1 MSEAIDFHSSA
12 GDVSGGRG
20 EAGAQRSTGR
30 PSGGD
35 WPAISIEPRNST
47 PLEPREDVHIGD
59 IPVDV
64 VAVLGRTRLP
74 VAQLMTA
81 TEGERLHLDTH
92 FGQPVELQVNGRVI
106 GYGEIVA
113 DHNETAIGIRLTAV
127 TLKR

>member
-1 MSEAIDFHSSA
+1 MTDAIDLRSSTS
-12 GDVSGGRG
+12 DWSGGRG
-20 EAGAQRSTGR
+20 EAGIAR
-30 PSGGD
+30 PPSRPAGED
-35 WPAISIEPRNST
+35 WPAISIEPRTSA
-47 PLEPREDVHIGD
+47 PLEVRDDVRIGD

-113 DHNETAIGIRLTAV
+113 DHNDTAIGIRLTSV
-127 TLKR
+127 TIKS